1 MTSPTRGRQILS
13 HFRDLVIIVVGVLI
27 ALAADAWWQG
37 REEARR
43 ELEYLLA
50 IQSDMAEAGPALTNA
65 IQLDSATVFLDRALA
80 EQLRSGGSLDTS
92 EPLRIS
98 MAFADVS
105 VPSGTIR
112 ALIGTGDIRLVQSAP
127 LRAQLIAFDA
137 LLDRTLT
144 WRNALESGIIEN
156 NRELMREMEV
166 ARMARA
172 GVAVGNDPLDQL
184 RRRPGFISGLEMHV
198 VSVGNRISL
207 HRELLRS
214 IEELNTSLSTVLADR

>member
-1 MTSPTRGRQILS
+1 MTNPTRGRQVLD
-13 HFRDLVIIVVGVLI
+13 HFRDLAIIVVGVLI

-50 IQSDMAEAGPALTNA
+50 VQSDMAEAGPALMNA
-65 IQLDSATVFLDRALA
+65 IQKDSAIFSLDQALA
-80 EQLRSGGSLDTS
+80 DRLRSPGSSDTS
-92 EPLRIS
+92 DSFQIS
-98 MAFADVS
+98 MVFADVS
-105 VPSGTIR
+105 IPSGTIR

-127 LRAQLIAFDA
+127 LRGQLIAFDA

-156 NRELMREMEV
+156 SRELMREIEA
-166 ARMARA
+166 ARMAGA
-172 GVAVGNDPLDQL
+172 GVTVGNELIEQM
-184 RRRPGFISGLEMHV
+184 RRRPGLISGLTVHYL
-198 VSVGNRISL
+198 SIGNRIHL

-214 IEELNTSLSTVLADR
+214 IEELNTSLSAVLADR